1 MAPMTNASQRQR
13 SRATPYIPSY
23 MEEGQSC
30 VVCGDAATGLHYRA
44 ITCEGCKG
52 FFRRTAQRHLTYVCK
67 SVEKCEINKQ
77 TRNICQRCRFLK
89 CRSVGMS
96 TDLVL
101 NEDERVQKRELIKGN
116 RERRHLEQLLTLIK
130 GTPADEAHVKELRFE
145 IDLITKSYCQHIDQP
160 LNSSNVGTGKDNHL
174 VEILRPIVRRSSEF
188 ARVIAVWNT
197 LPVVSQMQLLH
208 NTILEVQL
216 LRFISF
222 FDEAENCF
230 RPNVNVSIT
239 KHDLLDTLAVEV
251 EGNDEMDEL
260 RELVGGLFVAAH
272 SLAALQLDDR
282 LLAVLSAMFIF
293 DPSNLADSSLVPV
306 ISPAHARLD
315 DMLHLLSDEASD
327 GMSTT
332 RAFAALVMTVTAFR
346 RICRRLAQ
354 HFKPQN
360 AALFEKILGI

>member
-1 MAPMTNASQRQR
+1 MGPFLLVPVL
-13 SRATPYIPSY
+13 ATPYIPSY

-145 IDLITKSYCQHIDQP
+145 V
-160 LNSSNVGTGKDNHL
+160 SS
-174 VEILRPIVRRSSEF
+174 S
-188 ARVIAVWNT
+188 
-197 LPVVSQMQLLH
+197 
-208 NTILEVQL
+208 
-216 LRFISF
+216 
-222 FDEAENCF
+222 
-230 RPNVNVSIT
+230 
-239 KHDLLDTLAVEV
+239 
-251 EGNDEMDEL
+251 
-260 RELVGGLFVAAH
+260 
-272 SLAALQLDDR
+272 
-282 LLAVLSAMFIF
+282 
-293 DPSNLADSSLVPV
+293 
-306 ISPAHARLD
+306 
-315 DMLHLLSDEASD
+315 
-327 GMSTT
+327 
-332 RAFAALVMTVTAFR
+332 
-346 RICRRLAQ
+346 
-354 HFKPQN
+354 
-360 AALFEKILGI
+360 

>member
-1 MAPMTNASQRQR
+1 
-13 SRATPYIPSY
+13 
-23 MEEGQSC
+23 
-30 VVCGDAATGLHYRA
+30 
-44 ITCEGCKG
+44 
-52 FFRRTAQRHLTYVCK
+52 
-67 SVEKCEINKQ
+67 
-77 TRNICQRCRFLK
+77 
-89 CRSVGMS
+89 
-96 TDLVL
+96 
-101 NEDERVQKRELIKGN
+101 
-116 RERRHLEQLLTLIK
+116 
-130 GTPADEAHVKELRFE
+130 
-145 IDLITKSYCQHIDQP
+145 
-160 LNSSNVGTGKDNHL
+160 
-174 VEILRPIVRRSSEF
+174 
-188 ARVIAVWNT
+188 
-197 LPVVSQMQLLH
+197 MQLLH